1 MTDWCGFSS
10 IIFLV
15 YILTSQMQR
24 RNEVSNPWATSDHER
39 KKLDINFGL
48 TLAIAL
54 VVTLV
59 IYGLVLP
66 FRDSYLGILL
76 YERGWTQHL
85 AIWFSAIVLTL
96 TITKWLKVNKE
107 LSFFRQNFVPE
118 IPNLFSD
125 PYNRDLS
132 ILQKNLSRSN
142 SLLATRCSRVIA
154 AYLQSNS
161 RKAASEIALDD
172 SSFYLSSSESSYAL
186 PRILVWAIPLLGFI
200 GTVFGIS
207 EAVNGFSGLLDKA
220 GDVEQIK
227 KGIGTVTTGLA
238 IAFDTTLLALLL
250 SILVMIPLVLVE
262 RYESR
267 LLLSIDIFIHD
278 KLLANFGEK
287 QETLLD
293 TSTINQTVSEALKE
307 HFPSPELL
315 IEPAHQYAQQAVAQF
330 TQHFVLEL
338 EKLQNLSS
346 NWVSQIEQINHN
358 NLQDRNQFADSL
370 IEQQKNQT
378 TLLANLENIIEL
390 IRSSNRETVQ
400 NLLAQ
405 AEQITRNLESTSNL
419 LENRLNS
426 LEQATLKLTEINQI
440 KEGLQN
446 LNHSLI
452 EVLES
457 EKLLTDIKES
467 LTQLKPSLDKL
478 SKPRIVSFMDD
489 E

>member
-1 MTDWCGFSS
+1 
-10 IIFLV
+10 
-15 YILTSQMQR
+15 MQR
-24 RNEVSNPWATSDHER
+24 RNEGLSPWVASDHER

-48 TLAIAL
+48 TLVIAL
-54 VVTLV
+54 ILSLV

-66 FRDSYLGILL
+66 FRGSYLGILL
-76 YERGWTQHL
+76 YERGWTQYL
-85 AIWFSAIVLTL
+85 AIWFSAIVVTL
-96 TITKWLKVNKE
+96 TITKWLKVSKE
-107 LSFFRQNFVPE
+107 LSLFKQNLVPE
-118 IPNLFSD
+118 IPNLFND
-125 PYNRDLS
+125 PSNRDLS

-207 EAVNGFSGLLDKA
+207 AAVNGFSGLLDKA
-220 GDVEQIK
+220 GDIEQIK

-267 LLLSIDIFIHD
+267 LLLAIDIFIHD
-278 KLLANFGEK
+278 RLLGNFGEK

-293 TSTINQTVSEALKE
+293 TTTINQTVSEALKE
-307 HFPSPELL
+307 YFPSPESL
-315 IEPAHQYAQQAVAQF
+315 IEPAHQYAQQAVSQF
-330 TQHFVLEL
+330 TQRFVIEL
-338 EKLQNLSS
+338 DKLQNLSS
-346 NWVSQIEQINHN
+346 NWVTQIEQLNQN
-358 NLQDRNQFADSL
+358 NLQDRNQFSESL
-370 IEQQKNQT
+370 IEQQKNQV

-390 IRSSNRETVQ
+390 IRSSNIETVQ

-405 AEQITRNLESTSNL
+405 AAQISQNLESTSNL

-440 KEGLQN
+440 KEGLLN

-457 EKLLTDIKES
+457 EKLLTDLKES